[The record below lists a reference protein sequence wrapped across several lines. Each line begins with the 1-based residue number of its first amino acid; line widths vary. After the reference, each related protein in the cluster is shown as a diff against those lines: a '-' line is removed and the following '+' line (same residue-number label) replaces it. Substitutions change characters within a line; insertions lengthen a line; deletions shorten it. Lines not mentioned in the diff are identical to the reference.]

1 VTFNQFIKLP
11 AAQQGYA
18 IVNRGKPV
26 ASRIDSYY
34 RYRLIQLDSFYIEIA
49 YSLRLTI
56 VQYIT
61 AFDDTDLLEPY
72 LREMDIELIWK

>member
-11 AAQQGYA
+11 ATQQGYA
-18 IVNRGKPV
+18 IVKRGKPV
-26 ASRIDSYY
+26 ASRIDGFY
-34 RYRLIQLDSFYIEIA
+34 RYRLIQLDSFYIEIV

>member
-1 VTFNQFIKLP
+1 MTFNQFINLP
-11 AAQQGYA
+11 AVQQGYA
-18 IVNRGKPV
+18 ILNRGKPV
-26 ASRIDSYY
+26 ATRIDSYY
-34 RYRLIQLDSFYIEIA
+34 RYRLIQLDSFYVEIA

-72 LREMDIELIWK
+72 LRELDIELIWK